1 MANSSKYIT
10 ILSSQTEI
18 TGELI
23 VKNDIRVAGK
33 IKGKLQISGNLVVE
47 PTGRIEADV
56 TVDTAIIAGIVEG
69 DVIAKEKVV
78 LEANSKLFG
87 NITTKEL
94 VIVEGAL
101 FRGNCSMDTKGEK
114 PAAKNLKKDNT
125 EERTSDSL
133 VNGK

>member
-18 TGELI
+18 TGELV

-101 FRGNCSMDTKGEK
+101 FRGNCAMDTKGDK
-114 PAAKNLKKDNT
+114 VPSKNAKNGGIEAKS
-125 EERTSDSL
+125 EENA

>member
-33 IKGKLQISGNLVVE
+33 IKGKLQIAGNLVVE
-47 PTGRIEADV
+47 PTGQIEADV
-56 TVDTAIIAGIVEG
+56 TVDTAIIAGVVEG
-69 DVIAKEKVV
+69 DVVAKEKVV

-101 FRGNCSMDTKGEK
+101 FRGNCSMDTKGDK
-114 PAAKNLKKDNT
+114 SSVKNIKKENNEDQSKDNQ
-125 EERTSDSL
+125 